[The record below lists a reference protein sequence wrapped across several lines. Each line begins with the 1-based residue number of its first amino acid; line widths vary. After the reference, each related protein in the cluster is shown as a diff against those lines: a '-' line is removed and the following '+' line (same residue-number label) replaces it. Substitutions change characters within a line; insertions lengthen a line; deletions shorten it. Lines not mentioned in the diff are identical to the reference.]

1 MALVTCRNTFVI
13 KNIFFET
20 LLPKTTPVTVGIM
33 YRPPKQTNFLE
44 ILDMT
49 FEKVDTDKKEIYI
62 LGDFNITMYHNNRYI
77 VHDDNTIS
85 SKFLSH
91 DVKNYHQ
98 FCTMHGLKQLIQSP
112 TRVTYSTSTLID
124 HILKVSFQE
133 FPKKV

>member
-1 MALVTCRNTFVI
+1 MALVTCRSTFVI

-20 LLPKTTPVTVGIM
+20 LFPKTTPVTVGIM

-91 DVKNYHQ
+91 GVKNYHQ

-112 TRVTYSTSTLID
+112 TRVT
-124 HILKVSFQE
+124 
-133 FPKKV
+133 

>member
-20 LLPKTTPVTVGIM
+20 LLPKTTPVTAGIM
-33 YRPPKQTNFLE
+33 YRPSKQTNFLE

-112 TRVTYSTSTLID
+112 TRVT
-124 HILKVSFQE
+124 
-133 FPKKV
+133 